1 MPKIRPAKVNDSTTS
16 HLTLS
21 AKVTRQIIFVRT
33 KHIPAS
39 CFFNKS
45 EDCGSD
51 INYNCEIYPDDTKQM
66 IFPQKMAG

>member
-1 MPKIRPAKVNDSTTS
+1 MIAR
-16 HLTLS
+16 
-21 AKVTRQIIFVRT
+21 VTRMTVETRVIGT
-33 KHIPAS
+33 KNLKIYKMHLPAS